1 MSKPLA
7 IIAIIMTSA
16 GIIGGAWVGTL
27 LAGWIGAM
35 LFFPFGGGA
44 GYLIGTKPGTIA
56 EFLREFLSLPLL
68 SGSVVKSAR
77 RRGSISVS
85 HTSFADLDC
94 HKIRAT

>member
-56 EFLREFLSLPLL
+56 ELLREFLS
-68 SGSVVKSAR
+68 
-77 RRGSISVS
+77 
-85 HTSFADLDC
+85 
-94 HKIRAT
+94 